1 MAFIPALFVLTSLAV
16 TSFLPNVAVAGAPA
30 PITVQPAAPVAT
42 YHLHYRKLYDA
53 KPFPNA
59 TLTHYANGVYRITS
73 EGEDHYGVFVAQG
86 NVGDQSSTIRYVSL
100 PSPDWGNRTAYH
112 QLTFITG
119 NAEGSGLFVQNAITD
134 TGEAIAQQNGT
145 FSLTIPK
152 GAP

>member
-1 MAFIPALFVLTSLAV
+1 MASIEAFFILTSLAA
-16 TSFLPNVAVAGAPA
+16 TPLPTNDAVAGAA
-30 PITVQPAAPVAT
+30 GPITVQPAAQVAT
-42 YHLHYRKLYDA
+42 YHLHYRKLYEA

-73 EGEDHYGVFVAQG
+73 EGEDHYGVYVAQG
-86 NVGDQSSTIRYVSL
+86 GVGDQSNTIRYISL

-119 NAEGSGLFVQNAITD
+119 TGEGNGLFVQNAITD

-145 FSLTIPK
+145 FSLSIPE
-152 GAP
+152 ASP

>member
-1 MAFIPALFVLTSLAV
+1 MASVPAFFLLTSLAA
-16 TSFLPNVAVAGAPA
+16 TALPANVAVAGAPA
-30 PITVQPAAPVAT
+30 PITVQPAAQVAT

-73 EGEDHYGVFVAQG
+73 EGEDHYGVYVAQG

-119 NAEGSGLFVQNAITD
+119 TDQGSGLFVQNAITD

-145 FSLTIPK
+145 FSLTIPE
-152 GAP
+152 ASP